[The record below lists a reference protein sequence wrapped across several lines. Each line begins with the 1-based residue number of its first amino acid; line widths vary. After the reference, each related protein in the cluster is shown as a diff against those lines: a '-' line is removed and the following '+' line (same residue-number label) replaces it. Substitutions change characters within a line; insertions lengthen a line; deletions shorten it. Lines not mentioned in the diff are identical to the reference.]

1 MFAIGI
7 TSFASGS
14 RAAAL
19 GCGGAAVAGGAA
31 LSLHDR
37 SATARKIAV
46 LGRIGARK
54 IAKPGG
60 LHKRRSS
67 SSGGTGRPPPGPLE
81 QLQHQPG
88 LLLGIA
94 QQRGGARRD
103 RLPLVSGVSLPLL
116 GMRPQVVAQEQ
127 RVTPERAFELY
138 DLRVEGHS
146 GAVAEVEPACDSGL
160 AAPLVIGDAQHGR
173 ELAD

>member
-19 GCGGAAVAGGAA
+19 DCGGAAVAGGAA

-60 LHKRRSS
+60 LYKRRSS
-67 SSGGTGRPPPGPLE
+67 TSVGTGRPPACALAPL
-81 QLQHQPG
+81 LHRRA
-88 LLLGIA
+88 LLIWIA
-94 QQRGGARRD
+94 QLVGVVRRF
-103 RLPLVSGVSLPLL
+103 RLALLP
-116 GMRPQVVAQEQ
+116 R
-127 RVTPERAFELY
+127 
-138 DLRVEGHS
+138 
-146 GAVAEVEPACDSGL
+146 
-160 AAPLVIGDAQHGR
+160 
-173 ELAD
+173 

>member
-19 GCGGAAVAGGAA
+19 DCGGAAVAGGAA

-60 LHKRRSS
+60 LYKRRSS
-67 SSGGTGRPPPGPLE
+67 TSGGTRRPPAGAPE
-81 QLQHQPG
+81 QLQHQPRPPDG
-88 LLLGIA
+88 TA
-94 QQRGGARRD
+94 QQRGGAPPD
-103 RLPLVSGVSLPLL
+103 PLALVSGRSLALRQRGLPAA
-116 GMRPQVVAQEQ
+116 PQEQ
-127 RVTPERAFELY
+127 RRTP
-138 DLRVEGHS
+138 
-146 GAVAEVEPACDSGL
+146 
-160 AAPLVIGDAQHGR
+160 
-173 ELAD
+173 